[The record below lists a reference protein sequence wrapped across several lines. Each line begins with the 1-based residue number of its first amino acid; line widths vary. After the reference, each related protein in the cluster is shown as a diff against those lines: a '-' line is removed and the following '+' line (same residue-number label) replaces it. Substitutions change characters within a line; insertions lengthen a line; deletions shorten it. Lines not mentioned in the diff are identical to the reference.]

1 MNYEELMLR
10 AITKANKF
18 KYTAKPNPVV
28 GAIIIQGSEIISEGY
43 HEIYGKNHAEI
54 NAIEEAQKYLG
65 KKFENFSDLSLIC
78 TLEPC
83 SHVGKT
89 GSCAEFI
96 VKKGFKK
103 VIIGAIDPN
112 PKVAGRGIKIL
123 ESNDIEVE
131 YGLFG
136 DLVEKQNKN
145 FFYKHKNNKPY
156 ITVKIASSLDGM
168 SHIDTERVFITSESS
183 RNDVQK
189 IRADHDA
196 ILTGGNTLRNDDP
209 DMNARVDF
217 SVNQAKKILLT
228 SKPYSNKSKFF
239 KNACVDVFEIND
251 LSKIIDSYKENEIC
265 SILVEAGPKLV
276 NSFLKE
282 GIVDELIVYTSAKK
296 LEKRGVSWFQEN
308 NAIENYGFKL
318 ESSYKIDTDLKEI
331 FKKDG

>member
-10 AITKANKF
+10 AITKAEKY

-28 GAIIIQGSEIISEGY
+28 GAIIVNGNEIISEGY
-43 HEIYGKNHAEI
+43 HEKYGENHAEV
-54 NAIEEAQKYLG
+54 NAIEQAYKYQG
-65 KKFENFSDLSLIC
+65 KKFQSFSELALIC

-89 GSCAEFI
+89 GSCAQFI
-96 VKKGFKK
+96 VKTGFKQ
-103 VIIGAIDPN
+103 VIIGAVDPN

-123 ESNDIEVE
+123 EDNNIKVE
-131 YGLFG
+131 IGLF
-136 DLVEKQNKN
+136 DALVEKQNKF

-156 ITVKIASSLDGM
+156 ITVKIASSFDGM
-168 SHIDTERVFITSESS
+168 SHINNERVFITSESS

-189 IRADHDA
+189 IRANHDA

-209 DMNARVDF
+209 KMDARVDF
-217 SVNQAKKILLT
+217 AINQAKKILLT
-228 SKPYSNKSKFF
+228 SKPYNNKLDFF
-239 KNACVDVFEIND
+239 NNASVDVFKIND
-251 LSKIIDSYKENEIC
+251 LNEIIDSYKNSEIC

-276 NSFLKE
+276 NAFLKE
-282 GIVDELIVYTSAKK
+282 EIVDELIVYTSKK
-296 LEKRGVSWFQEN
+296 ILGEKGVNWFDED

-331 FKKDG
+331 FIKDE

>member
-10 AITKANKF
+10 AITKAEKY

-28 GAIIIQGSEIISEGY
+28 GAIIVNGNEIISEGY
-43 HEIYGKNHAEI
+43 HEKYGENHAEV
-54 NAIEEAQKYLG
+54 NAIEQAYKYQG
-65 KKFENFSDLSLIC
+65 KKFQSFSELALIC

-89 GSCAEFI
+89 GSCAQFI
-96 VKKGFKK
+96 VKTGFKQ
-103 VIIGAIDPN
+103 VIIGATDPN

-123 ESNDIEVE
+123 EDNNIKVE
-131 YGLFG
+131 IGLF
-136 DLVEKQNKN
+136 DALVEKQNKF

-156 ITVKIASSLDGM
+156 ITVKIASSFDGM
-168 SHIDTERVFITSESS
+168 SHINNERVFITSESS

-189 IRADHDA
+189 IRAHHDA

-209 DMNARVDF
+209 KMDARVDF
-217 SVNQAKKILLT
+217 AINQAKKILLT
-228 SKPYSNKSKFF
+228 SKPYNNKLDFF
-239 KNACVDVFEIND
+239 NNASVDVFKINN
-251 LSKIIDSYKENEIC
+251 LNEIIDSYKNSEIC

-276 NSFLKE
+276 NAFLKE
-282 GIVDELIVYTSAKK
+282 EIVDELIVYTSKK
-296 LEKRGVSWFQEN
+296 ILGEKGVNWFDED

-331 FKKDG
+331 FIKDE

>member
-10 AITKANKF
+10 AITKAEKY

-28 GAIIIQGSEIISEGY
+28 GAIIVNGNEIISEGY
-43 HEIYGKNHAEI
+43 HEKYGENHAEV
-54 NAIEEAQKYLG
+54 NAIEQAYKYQG
-65 KKFENFSDLSLIC
+65 KKFQSFSELALIC

-89 GSCAEFI
+89 GSCAQFI
-96 VKKGFKK
+96 VKTGFKQ
-103 VIIGAIDPN
+103 VIIGAVDPN

-123 ESNDIEVE
+123 EDNNIKVE
-131 YGLFG
+131 IGLF
-136 DLVEKQNKN
+136 DALVEKQNKF

-156 ITVKIASSLDGM
+156 ITVKIASSFDGM
-168 SHIDTERVFITSESS
+168 SHIKNERVFITSESS

-189 IRADHDA
+189 IRANHDA

-209 DMNARVDF
+209 KMDARVDF
-217 SVNQAKKILLT
+217 TVNQAKKILLT
-228 SKPYSNKSKFF
+228 SKPYNNKLDFF
-239 KNACVDVFEIND
+239 NNASVDVFKIND
-251 LSKIIDSYKENEIC
+251 LNEIIDSYKNSEIC

-276 NSFLKE
+276 NAFLKE
-282 GIVDELIVYTSAKK
+282 EMVDELIVYTSKK
-296 LEKRGVSWFQEN
+296 ILGEKGVNWFDED

-331 FKKDG
+331 FIKDE

>member
-282 GIVDELIVYTSAKK
+282 GIVDELIVYTSGKK
-296 LEKRGVSWFQEN
+296 LEKRGVNWFQEN

>member
-296 LEKRGVSWFQEN
+296 LEKRGVNWFQEN